1 MIGLITILTA
11 DVALCSLISVKYLIL
26 DLIFIQACDWPVQTR
41 MEQGYFYWHRASN
54 SCLRSTLLCV
64 AGVRGLF
71 KCLARCYKM
80 STFINSYLNF
90 FISLS
95 KVVFINK
102 KTLVHVEG
110 KSAAS
115 PENDFFSSSANI
127 HTSQFA
133 TAISLRSCKPETN
146 VFSSWTPSHRLT
158 ELDNL

>member
-1 MIGLITILTA
+1 
-11 DVALCSLISVKYLIL
+11 
-26 DLIFIQACDWPVQTR
+26 

-54 SCLRSTLLCV
+54 SSLRSTLLCV
-64 AGVRGLF
+64 AGIRGLF

-90 FISLS
+90 FTSLFWS
-95 KVVFINK
+95 IQKVVFINK

-115 PENDFFSSSANI
+115 PKMTFFSSSANL

-133 TAISLRSCKPETN
+133 TAISLHSCKPETN
-146 VFSSWTPSHRLT
+146 LFSSWTPSHGLT
-158 ELDNL
+158 VLDNL